1 MLRSACLHVCLSVCL
16 FVCPLV
22 KVTIR
27 PGAVPILNDLS
38 RKNHS
43 SPGPPICPVFGLASR
58 ICPDLP
64 ISAAICLR
72 IGDQKLAQ
80 ILSVYTKKSLADPA
94 EELTTLP
101 RPQGGLP
108 TALAPVALAPY
119 DSRLRRLSHTAVP
132 ELCHPWFDPPLTK
145 M

>member
-43 SPGPPICPVFGLASR
+43 SPGPPICPIFGLAFR

-101 RPQGGLP
+101 KTPRRTPDGARACGARTLRFTP
-108 TALAPVALAPY
+108 SALVAYCGA
-119 DSRLRRLSHTAVP
+119 
-132 ELCHPWFDPPLTK
+132 
-145 M
+145 